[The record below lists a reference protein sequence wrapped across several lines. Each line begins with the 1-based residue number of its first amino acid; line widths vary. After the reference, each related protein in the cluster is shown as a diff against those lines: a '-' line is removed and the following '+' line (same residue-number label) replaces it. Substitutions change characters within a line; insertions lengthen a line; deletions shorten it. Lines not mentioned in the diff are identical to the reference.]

1 MKEVQEM
8 DDEKTLES
16 VPSATQEKIKVES
29 INVIVE
35 EIGGK
40 PYYELRYRV
49 VGDDFCY
56 IGYGS
61 YCLDYVFDW
70 KKQYFEVVP
79 HETKQRKEMKWIP
92 TTERLPDQREF
103 IESYVR
109 SAYAAEFLVTIEG
122 AEKATTLYYS
132 QTGAW
137 FDEQGEPYK
146 VVAWMPLPEVFRG

>member
-70 KKQYFEVVP
+70 KNNILKWF
-79 HETKQRKEMKWIP
+79 HTKLNSGRK
-92 TTERLPDQREF
+92 
-103 IESYVR
+103 
-109 SAYAAEFLVTIEG
+109 
-122 AEKATTLYYS
+122 
-132 QTGAW
+132 
-137 FDEQGEPYK
+137 
-146 VVAWMPLPEVFRG
+146 